1 MPNFYAC
8 KKLLKSWAQG
18 ANEFMKS
25 GPLKTLIFCLFQLDK
40 QDIEL
45 HLVKA
50 QELRRLKTMRKKWFV
65 LYEDPEKPIDPERKR
80 PEHRK
85 MRRRRTD
92 GAGGVEQ
99 GRELDESDILG
110 DETDAEEVSLP
121 ARLEYYDSEK
131 KWREGAHYKKRII
144 LKDCFDINRKKETAH
159 QFVIAVYT
167 LNEGLDILFESNQ
180 VRNLEWLV
188 L

>member
-1 MPNFYAC
+1 M
-8 KKLLKSWAQG
+8 
-18 ANEFMKS
+18 
-25 GPLKTLIFCLFQLDK
+25 FQLDK

-180 VRNLEWLV
+180 VINLEWLV